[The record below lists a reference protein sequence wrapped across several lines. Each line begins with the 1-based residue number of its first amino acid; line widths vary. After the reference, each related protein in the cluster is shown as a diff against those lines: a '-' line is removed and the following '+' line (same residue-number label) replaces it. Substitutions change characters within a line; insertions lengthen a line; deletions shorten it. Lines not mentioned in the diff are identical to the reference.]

1 VRSPSSWPAGEEV
14 AKGQKRTRPICAF
27 TLMGLGALLAQI
39 IMLRELMVV
48 FSGNELT
55 TGIMLAAWLLWTA
68 LGSALLGALA
78 DRIQGKSSFFAS
90 MQLILALILLASFL
104 LARYLR
110 PLLGIPAGEIASLP
124 QMVAGIFVLLI
135 PLCLCSG
142 FLFALGCSLL
152 GGIAGK
158 GPRAVGVVY
167 AYEALGAGI
176 GGIAFSYLLI
186 HILTPWQIVL
196 IAAALFALSAFL
208 LGRRLRPVALVWIG
222 LLLGLLVFYGTHL
235 NLISQG
241 WGWQGYRVIAS
252 KDTIYGNITV
262 ITDGPQ
268 VSFFENGVWTFTHP
282 DPQTAEEAVHFAL
295 LEHPRPQEL
304 LLIGG
309 GIGGLLDEA
318 LKHPS
323 LRHVDYVELDPNLIS
338 MGRKYLSPEATVSL
352 NDPRVEIIPID
363 GRRFVQQGEK
373 HYDVIILHLPDP
385 TTAQLN
391 RCYTREFFTEVAAI
405 LREGGVFYL
414 SVHASENVIG
424 HTLAQFLRS
433 IYWTMQEV
441 FPEVVVLPGPEAR
454 FLGARTK
461 GTLTVDPGI
470 LVRQARKRDL
480 NVDYVRDY
488 YLFSNLSIE
497 RVRYLRSILEQ
508 GKGVGINEDLR
519 PICYF
524 YDIVLW
530 TAQYSPFLKDLFLQL
545 QGLHVEWLFLLIAAI
560 TLIILWKGRRSPSP
574 PLLWAVA
581 VTGFSQIALEIIIIL
596 AFQIIYG
603 YLYYAIGMIITAY
616 MIGLALGGWLITAV
630 MGRITR
636 SLRFLLMVQ
645 AGMALYAPG
654 CLFLIL
660 GLHQGALPASLAGA
674 MEGIFPFLTLV
685 AGFLGGVHFP
695 LANKV
700 YLGQRKEIGRI
711 GGLIY
716 GVDLVGSAVGALAI
730 SVILLPIVGIAQG
743 VSLIVALNLSAI
755 LCLGIRVLEEG
766 KG

>member
-1 VRSPSSWPAGEEV
+1 VVESRH
-14 AKGQKRTRPICAF
+14 KGRVICAF
-27 TLMGLGALLAQI
+27 ILMGMGALLAQI
-39 IMLRELMVV
+39 ILLRELMKV

-68 LGSALLGALA
+68 AGSALLGMFA
-78 DRIQGKSSFFAS
+78 DRIPGKSSFFAS
-90 MQLILALILLASFL
+90 LQLILALILLASFL
-104 LARYLR
+104 LTRYLR

-152 GGIAGK
+152 GEIAGK
-158 GPRAVGVVY
+158 GPRSVGVVY
-167 AYEALGAGI
+167 ACEALGAGI
-176 GGIAFSYLLI
+176 GGVAFSYLLI
-186 HILTPWQIVL
+186 HIFTPWQICL
-196 IAAALFALSAFL
+196 ITAALLSLSAFL
-208 LGRRLRPVALVWIG
+208 LGKKLRPVALVWIG
-222 LLLGLLVFYGTHL
+222 LLLCILVFFGTRL

-262 ITDGPQ
+262 IADGPQ

-309 GIGGLLDEA
+309 GIGGLINEA

-323 LRHVDYVELDPNLIS
+323 LRHVDYVELDPNLVS
-338 MGRKYLSPEATVSL
+338 MGRRYLPSEATASL
-352 NDPRVEIIPID
+352 DDPRVEIIPLD
-363 GRRFVQQGEK
+363 GRRFVQQGKK

-391 RCYTREFFTEVAAI
+391 RCYTREFFAEVAAI

-414 SVHASENVIG
+414 SVHSSENVIG
-424 HTLAQFLRS
+424 PTLAQFLSS
-433 IYWTMQEV
+433 IYWTMREV

-454 FLGARTK
+454 FLGARTT
-461 GTLTVDPGI
+461 GTLTTDPGI
-470 LVRQARKRDL
+470 LVQQARLRDL
-480 NVDYVRDY
+480 RVDYVRGY
-488 YLFSNLSIE
+488 YLFSNLSLE
-497 RVRYLRSILEQ
+497 RVRYLQSILEQ
-508 GKGVGINEDLR
+508 GKGAGINRDLR

-530 TAQYSPFLKDLFLQL
+530 SAQYTPFLKQWFMQL
-545 QGLHVEWLFLLIAAI
+545 QGLRVEWMFYLIAAI
-560 TLIILWKGRRSPSP
+560 TLVLLWKGKRSSSP

-581 VTGFSQIALEIIIIL
+581 VTGFSQIALEIILIL

-603 YLYYAIGMIITAY
+603 YLYYTIGMIITAY
-616 MIGLALGGWLITAV
+616 MIGLALGGWMITAI

-636 SLRFLLMVQ
+636 PLRFLLMIQ

-654 CLFLIL
+654 CLLLIL
-660 GLHQGALPASLAGA
+660 GLHQQAFPPSLAGA
-674 MEGIFPFLTLV
+674 MEGVFPFLTLV
-685 AGFLGGVHFP
+685 AGLLGGLHFP
-695 LANKV
+695 VANKI
-700 YLGQRKEIGRI
+700 YLGQQEAIGRI

-716 GVDLVGSAVGALAI
+716 GVDLAGSAAGALAV
-730 SVILLPIVGIAQG
+730 SVILLPIVGIAEG
-743 VSLIVALNLSAI
+743 ISLIVALNLSAI
-755 LCLGIRVLEEG
+755 LCLGIRALG
-766 KG
+766 KGKA